1 MSGNAFLVRCKEVFV
16 DRKLLRS
23 ESDIKKVGF
32 GTAVKYTAVQ
42 AAMLTLLWTLKSFER
57 TALFFPSVI
66 GLLIVV
72 RLVALPKMFTPKDLS
87 ELDAAVG

>member
-1 MSGNAFLVRCKEVFV
+1 
-16 DRKLLRS
+16 
-23 ESDIKKVGF
+23 
-32 GTAVKYTAVQ
+32 
-42 AAMLTLLWTLKSFER
+42 MLALLWTLKSFKR

-72 RLVALPKMFTPKDLS
+72 RLFALPKMFTSKELN